1 VSEAPAPQEQPG
13 PAARRRSGPRWA
25 RNKEAHQGFSP
36 HYLRYVPG
44 LGLLHV
50 LPDDSRPGAGFTWR
64 LQAGRRRLNPA
75 ETRSFADPD
84 DAMAAAN
91 RAVSE
96 MRQGLFA
103 DLTLPEAQEL
113 FRRLARARALR
124 GPTEEDGGPAELE
137 TVRRDLHWHL
147 EVLDLDPDA
156 GPHTPAA
163 AFTEAALTAG
173 QGAWLASLND
183 AAARRHPGPAAPP
196 RRRTARPPG
205 RARPGQAASPGT
217 AP

>member
-1 VSEAPAPQEQPG
+1 VSQTPVPQDQPS
-13 PAARRRSGPRWA
+13 PPARRGSEQRWA

-64 LQAGRRRLNPA
+64 LQAGRRRLNPPEA
-75 ETRSFADPD
+75 RSFADPD

-91 RAVSE
+91 RAVRE
-96 MRQGLFA
+96 MRPGLFT

-113 FRRLARARALR
+113 FRRLARARPLR
-124 GPTEEDGGPAELE
+124 SPKEEDGGPAEIE

-163 AFTEAALTAG
+163 AFTEAAITAG

-183 AAARRHPGPAAPP
+183 AAARRHPGPAAPA
-196 RRRTARPPG
+196 RRRPARPPG
-205 RARPGQAASPGT
+205 GARPGQSASPG
-217 AP
+217 AVP